1 VVLAKPVEILLGVTG
16 SIAAYKSLELLR
28 LFRKKGWNVTVVL
41 TRSAAKLTGI
51 DSFRALSGREV
62 GLDLFPKYRIPH
74 DSIHHIDLAVQP
86 DLTVIAPATANIIGK
101 LAHGI
106 ADDLLSTILLAIP
119 SEKVSSGRV
128 LIAPAMNS
136 NMWLNPIVQ
145 ENIRRLAA
153 FGYRFINPET
163 GELACGMVGTGR
175 MASPELILETCCA
188 CLTQLPDFTG
198 VRVLV
203 TTGRT
208 EEPLDPVRV
217 ITNRSSGIMG
227 LEIAKAFKAAGSTV
241 KLIAGEVTVQL
252 PPDAIRVRTT
262 AEMATAVENRLP
274 ETDIL
279 VMCAAVADY
288 QPVKTARAKLHAPNL
303 TVAFRRTPD
312 ILKIVSSAKYRP
324 FTVAFS
330 QDDSVKMAHKK
341 LREKQPELIV
351 ANPVKTA
358 GSSTIRPVIIYRSGK
373 TRRLQE
379 MSKTD
384 FARELVKIVGTIYR
398 SNKKGNTNHVHPL

>member
-1 VVLAKPVEILLGVTG
+1 MAKPVEILLGVTG

-41 TRSAAKLTGI
+41 TRAAAKLTGI
-51 DSFRALSGREV
+51 DTFRALSGREV
-62 GLDLFPKYRIPH
+62 GVDLFPKYRIPH
-74 DSIHHIDLAVQP
+74 NSIHHIDLAVQP

-119 SEKVSSGRV
+119 SEKVGSGRV

-136 NMWLNPIVQ
+136 NMWSNPIVQ

-175 MASPELILETCCA
+175 MASPESILETCCA
-188 CLTQLPDFTG
+188 CLTRLPDFTG

-241 KLIAGEVTVQL
+241 TLIAGEVTVQL
-252 PPDAIRVRTT
+252 PPDTIRVRTA
-262 AEMATAVENRLP
+262 AEMATAVENKLP

-288 QPVKTARAKLHAPNL
+288 QPVKTARAKLHAPSL

-312 ILKIVSSAKYRP
+312 ILKIVSASKYRP

-330 QDDSVKMAHKK
+330 QDDSVEMARKK
-341 LREKQPELIV
+341 LREKKPALIV
-351 ANPVKTA
+351 ANPVQTA
-358 GSSTIRPVIIYRSGK
+358 GSATIRPVIIYRSSK

-379 MSKTD
+379 MSKVD
-384 FARELVKIVGTIYR
+384 FARELVKIVGTIYHR
-398 SNKKGNTNHVHPL
+398 NKKGNTNHVHPL

>member
-1 VVLAKPVEILLGVTG
+1 MAKPVEILLGVTG

-41 TRSAAKLTGI
+41 THAAAKLTGI
-51 DSFRALSGREV
+51 DTFRALSGREV
-62 GLDLFPKYRIPH
+62 GVDLFPKYRIPH

-119 SEKVSSGRV
+119 SEKVGSGRV

-136 NMWLNPIVQ
+136 NMWSNPIVQ

-175 MASPELILETCCA
+175 MASPESILETCCA
-188 CLTQLPDFTG
+188 CLTRLPDFTG

-241 KLIAGEVTVQL
+241 TLIAGEVTVQL
-252 PPDAIRVRTT
+252 PPDTIRVRTA
-262 AEMATAVENRLP
+262 AEMATAVENKLP

-288 QPVKTARAKLHAPNL
+288 QPVKTARAKLHAPSL

-312 ILKIVSSAKYRP
+312 ILKIVSASKYRP

-330 QDDSVKMAHKK
+330 QDDSVEMARKK
-341 LREKQPELIV
+341 LREKKPALIV
-351 ANPVKTA
+351 ANPVQTA
-358 GSSTIRPVIIYRSGK
+358 GSATIRPVIIYRSGK

-379 MSKTD
+379 MSKVD
-384 FARELVKIVGTIYR
+384 FARELVKIVGTIYHR
-398 SNKKGNTNHVHPL
+398 NKKGNTNHVHPL